1 MAQRKQMSWAEL
13 RVGIFVLV
21 GLFILILAIFY
32 VTGSGFWG
40 PKYTLRT
47 YLPEVDGLESGAP
60 VQLDGVPIGNV
71 DTVRLNEHP
80 SMPEES
86 VIVTFRVDKR
96 FQSEIRTDSTASLMT
111 QGLLGDRYVAVT
123 RGFKGTVIPA
133 NGIVP
138 GQEKNPMQ
146 QIEERGADVMR
157 NLQELSQD
165 LGKIVSDIQKGN
177 GTLGKFLTD
186 PSMFNNLNHAVKT
199 MDTMLTAIQQGKGT
213 LGKFIVSDDVYN
225 KTDAI
230 IGDVHDMTSAIRGQK
245 GLAGRLIYD
254 PSLGQDVKQIASNTN
269 KIVAGVQQG
278 QGSLGK
284 FVKDDAL
291 YNDLRDASANVKDA
305 TGKLNSNQ
313 GTLGKLFSDPALYDN
328 MTGLSGDLRL
338 LINDFRR
345 DPKKFLRIKVS
356 VF

>member
-1 MAQRKQMSWAEL
+1 MAQRKQLSWSEL

-71 DTVRLNEHP
+71 DTVRLNDHP
-80 SMPEES
+80 STKQQS
-86 VIVTFRVDKR
+86 VAVTFRVDKR
-96 FQSEIRTDSTASLMT
+96 YQDQIRTDSTASLMT

-123 RGFKGTVIPA
+123 RGFTGSVIPA
-133 NGIVP
+133 NGTVQ
-138 GQEKNPMQ
+138 GVENNPMQ
-146 QIEERGADVMR
+146 QIEARGADVME
-157 NLQELSQD
+157 NMQELSKD
-165 LGKIVSDIQKGN
+165 LGDIVQEIQKGNGTLGKLIKDPSMYNNLNHSIATVDAMLTSIQKGN
-177 GTLGKFLTD
+177 GTLGKF
-186 PSMFNNLNHAVKT
+186 
-199 MDTMLTAIQQGKGT
+199 
-213 LGKFIVSDDVYN
+213 IVSDEIYN

-230 IGDVHDMTSAIRGQK
+230 AGDVHDMTSAIRDQK

-254 PSLGQDVKQIASNTN
+254 PGLGQDVTQIASNTN
-269 KIVAGVQQG
+269 KLVGGVQQG

-284 FVKDDAL
+284 FVKDDTV
-291 YNDLRDASANVKDA
+291 YNNLRDASANVRDA

-313 GTLGKLFSDPALYDN
+313 GTLGKLFSDPALYNN

-345 DPKKFLRIKVS
+345 NPKKFLRIKVS